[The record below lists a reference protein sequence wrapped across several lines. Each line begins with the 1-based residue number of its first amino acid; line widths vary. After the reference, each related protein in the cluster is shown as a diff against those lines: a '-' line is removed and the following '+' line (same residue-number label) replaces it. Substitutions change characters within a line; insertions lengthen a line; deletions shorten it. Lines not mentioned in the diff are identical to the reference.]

1 MPACSRQPLRR
12 PSRWPALTVNAMH
25 TDDRYRRA
33 AMAGGVGVWDWN
45 LVTGEIY
52 VDPFLKELL
61 GFEDHEIRHAD
72 EWTPRVH
79 PDDAAAVNE
88 RVQAHLKGETPLY
101 EAEHRMTHRDGSVR
115 WFHARGM

>member
-1 MPACSRQPLRR
+1 
-12 PSRWPALTVNAMH
+12 
-25 TDDRYRRA
+25 
-33 AMAGGVGVWDWN
+33 MAGGVGVWDWN

-79 PDDAAAVNE
+79 PDDASRE
-88 RVQAHLKGETPLY
+88 RRSRSPGP
-101 EAEHRMTHRDGSVR
+101 
-115 WFHARGM
+115 